1 MINGGRVAFCNS
13 VFVEDPRKL
22 KEEHLFRHKDMH
34 KLKVASQGK
43 VRQTLEL
50 GGGKKRILPDELS
63 PSLGYL
69 EMAQSLPD

>member
-1 MINGGRVAFCNS
+1 MINEGRVLFCNS

-34 KLKVASQGK
+34 KLKVASKEK
-43 VRQTLEL
+43 VRQILEL
-50 GGGKKRILPDELS
+50 GGKKRIPPDELS

-69 EMAQSLPD
+69 EMAESFSD